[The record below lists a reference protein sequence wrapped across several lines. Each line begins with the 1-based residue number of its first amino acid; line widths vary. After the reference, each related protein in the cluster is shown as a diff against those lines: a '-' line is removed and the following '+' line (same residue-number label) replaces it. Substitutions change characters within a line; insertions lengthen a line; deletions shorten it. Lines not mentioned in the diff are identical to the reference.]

1 MTTNYSGQTYYAQES
16 NLLYRVYGW
25 MCLALALTA
34 STAYYVST
42 SPSFL
47 AMIFGQDGKG
57 TMVPI
62 ILFIVQIGLVLALS
76 LLIQRISYPMAVIL
90 FLLYALTLGVT
101 LSAIFLVYTY
111 TSIFATFLVAS
122 GMFGAMAIYGYF
134 TKSDLSSMGSFL
146 FMALIGLV
154 IGGFVNMFLK
164 SDSFQYV
171 LAAIGVLIF
180 TLYTAYDVQK
190 IKNIMQD
197 RLADRETMSKVAII
211 GALTL
216 YLDFVNLFL
225 SLLQFMGRKKE

>member
-1 MTTNYSGQTYYAQES
+1 MTNNYSGQTYYAQES

-34 STAYYVST
+34 TTAYYVST
-42 SPSFL
+42 SPAFL
-47 AMIFGQDGKG
+47 AMIFGPEGKG

-76 LLIQRISYPMAVIL
+76 IFIQRISYPVAVVL
-90 FLLYALTLGVT
+90 FILYALSLGVT
-101 LSAIFLVYTY
+101 LSAIFLVYTF
-111 TSIFATFLVAS
+111 TSIFSTFLVAS

-134 TKSDLSSMGSFL
+134 TKSDLTSMGSFL

-154 IGGFVNMFLK
+154 IGGLVNMFLK
-164 SDSFQYV
+164 SESFQYV
-171 LAAIGVLIF
+171 LAGIGVLVF

-190 IKNIMQD
+190 IKNIMHD
-197 RLADRETMSKVAII
+197 RFADQETLSKIAII

>member
-1 MTTNYSGQTYYAQES
+1 MTNNYSGQTYYAQES

-42 SPSFL
+42 SPAFL
-47 AMIFGQDGKG
+47 AMIFGPEGKG
-57 TMVPI
+57 TVVPI
-62 ILFIVQIGLVLALS
+62 VLFIFQIGLVLALS
-76 LLIQRISYPMAVIL
+76 MFIERISYPVAVAL
-90 FLLYALTLGVT
+90 FIVYALSLGVT
-101 LSAIFLVYTY
+101 LSAIFLVYTF

-134 TKSDLSSMGSFL
+134 TKSDLTSMGSFL

-154 IGGFVNMFLK
+154 IGALVNMFLK
-164 SDSFQYV
+164 SESFQYV
-171 LAAIGVLIF
+171 IAGIGVLIF
-180 TLYTAYDVQK
+180 TLYTAYDVQR
-190 IKNIMQD
+190 IKNIMHE
-197 RLADRETMSKVAII
+197 RFADRESLSKVAII